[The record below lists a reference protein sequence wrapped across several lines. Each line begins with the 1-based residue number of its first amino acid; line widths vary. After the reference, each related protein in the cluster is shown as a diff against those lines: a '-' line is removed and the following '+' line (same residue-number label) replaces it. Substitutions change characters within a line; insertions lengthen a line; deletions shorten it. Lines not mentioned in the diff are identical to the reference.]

1 LSKSGFHDKIQVTEG
16 FKGGKKMAA
25 KKSKRQRRTTVI
37 VYIMIIAMVLST
49 LTAGLAM
56 FI

>member
-1 LSKSGFHDKIQVTEG
+1 
-16 FKGGKKMAA
+16 MA
-25 KKSKRQRRTTVI
+25 KKSKRERTTKLI
-37 VYIMIIAMVLST
+37 VYIMIIAMLLST